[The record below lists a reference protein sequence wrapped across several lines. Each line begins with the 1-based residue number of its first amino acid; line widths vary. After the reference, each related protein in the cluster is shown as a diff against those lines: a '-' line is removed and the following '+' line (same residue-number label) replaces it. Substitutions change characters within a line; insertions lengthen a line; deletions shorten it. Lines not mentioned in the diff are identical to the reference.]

1 MNIRDLHFHI
11 WDESGDSQCGLDPR
25 QLFAPKEDLVYT
37 IDRYE
42 TDIEIEG
49 FDLTGGR
56 PNMFVYIHERTLC
69 FNLSDLVIQNLH
81 K

>member
-1 MNIRDLHFHI
+1 MNIRDPHFHI
-11 WDESGDSQCGLDPR
+11 WDDSEDPQSGYDPR

-37 IDRYE
+37 MDRYE

-56 PNMFVYIHERTLC
+56 PNMFVYIHERTSSISENNFL
-69 FNLSDLVIQNLH
+69 NM
-81 K
+81 